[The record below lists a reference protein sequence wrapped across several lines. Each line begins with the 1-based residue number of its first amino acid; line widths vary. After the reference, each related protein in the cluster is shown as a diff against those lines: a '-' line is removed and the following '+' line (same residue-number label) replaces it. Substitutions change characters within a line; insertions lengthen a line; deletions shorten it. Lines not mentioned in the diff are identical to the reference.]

1 MERLEEAR
9 AEAKNTESNHKRAIQ
24 LLQTELLDSRVLVK
38 EKENA
43 ILTLRVNLEESEK
56 KASPSAAELENLR
69 SKLFEMEVKFASVT
83 DEHHQELERMKMVLS
98 VKEESLR
105 KLKQDLRSHQKSEES
120 CRRLD
125 AIQCIR
131 LQQGQ
136 ITTCSFS
143 QVRSFMLD

>member
-43 ILTLRVNLEESEK
+43 ILNLRVKLEESEK

-83 DEHHQELERMKMVLS
+83 DEHHQ
-98 VKEESLR
+98 
-105 KLKQDLRSHQKSEES
+105 
-120 CRRLD
+120 
-125 AIQCIR
+125 
-131 LQQGQ
+131 
-136 ITTCSFS
+136 
-143 QVRSFMLD
+143 